1 MALTFQDVLND
12 AKKLTNRLNE
22 HDSTADALVSQMQAV
37 YQQVEAMKQ
46 YHEDISQLNDL
57 ASERPRM
64 ALVAGIQQESKHI
77 TDLQQEN
84 RELRIALEEQQNAV
98 DMIMSK
104 YREHVS
110 KLIECKRLDEQLLN
124 SMDTNNKTLESNTER
139 MNEMKFI
146 MRKAISMDEES
157 LAKEEGL
164 LSKLWTENKGLRE
177 MLEISRKYGSY
188 GSNILSHGTT
198 ELDIINKRHGTEDK
212 EVQTSWTGIQYVS

>member
-1 MALTFQDVLND
+1 LKNVGRMSLAFQDVLND
-12 AKKLTNRLNE
+12 AKKLTSRLNE
-22 HDSTADALVSQMQAV
+22 HDSSADALVSELQAV
-37 YQQVEAMKQ
+37 YQQVEAFKQ

-57 ASERPRM
+57 ASEHPRL

-110 KLIECKRLDEQLLN
+110 KLMECKRLDEHLLN
-124 SMDTNNKTLESNTER
+124 TMDTNKKALEASAEK

-146 MRKAISMDEES
+146 IRESIQMDEE
-157 LAKEEGL
+157 AIIKVEGL
-164 LSKLWTENKGLRE
+164 LSRLWTENKGLRE
-177 MLEISRKYGSY
+177 MLEISKKYGSY
-188 GSNILSHGTT
+188 GHGHSILSQ
-198 ELDIINKRHGTEDK
+198 IEDK
-212 EVQTSWTGIQYVS
+212 EVQTS

>member
-1 MALTFQDVLND
+1 MSLAFQDVLND
-12 AKKLTNRLNE
+12 AKKLTSRLHE
-22 HDSTADALVSQMQAV
+22 HDSAADALVSQMQAV
-37 YQQVEAMKQ
+37 YQQVEAIKQ

-57 ASERPRM
+57 ASERPRL

-110 KLIECKRLDEQLLN
+110 KLMECKRLDEHLLN
-124 SMDTNNKTLESNTER
+124 TMDTNKKALEASAEK

-146 MRKAISMDEES
+146 IRESIQMDEE
-157 LAKEEGL
+157 AIIKVEGL
-164 LSKLWTENKGLRE
+164 LSRLWTENKGLRE
-177 MLEISRKYGSY
+177 MLEISKKYGSY
-188 GSNILSHGTT
+188 GHSILSQ
-198 ELDIINKRHGTEDK
+198 TEDK
-212 EVQTSWTGIQYVS
+212 EVQTSWPLK